1 MQKKPF
7 QILKIFVQKMKI
19 HLQVYLRNYK
29 KFKKHLSSA
38 TLTVI
43 KNYNSNNLFIKDND
57 PSNSNIINQKD
68 YSSLNNDDNSE
79 INNNLP
85 FWVYNNQNNKN
96 KKYGFSK

>member
-1 MQKKPF
+1 MQ
-7 QILKIFVQKMKI
+7 
-19 HLQVYLRNYK
+19 
-29 KFKKHLSSA
+29 LSSA
-38 TLTVI
+38 TLTGI

-68 YSSLNNDDNSE
+68 YSFLNNDDNSE

-96 KKYGFSK
+96 KSTGSANSKYNHYI